1 MKLSDRLNT
10 LIQATTLAQ
19 KSGGLTL
26 DDAVQAKT
34 AIDIITS
41 GVLNQNYTSAINFL
55 IEIAVMTQKKGMFSL
70 KDAHM
75 IYLAIDGIENELQNE
90 VNKINVGIT
99 ENETQNKN
107 ILNNNTND
115 SNENVI
121 IIPPKKLKKISE

>member
-19 KSGGLTL
+19 KSGALTL
-26 DDAVQAKT
+26 DVAVQAKT

-41 GVLNQNYTSAINFL
+41 GVLNQNFTSAINFL

-75 IYLAIDGIENELQNE
+75 IYLAIDGIEGELQNE
-90 VNKINVGIT
+90 INKENMGT
-99 ENETQNKN
+99 EENEIQSNDDY
-107 ILNNNTND
+107 NNE
-115 SNENVI
+115 SI
-121 IIPPKKLKKISE
+121 ITIPPKKLKRKSE